1 MLVPAMNIE
10 EIRKELNKD
19 VPVLNRKMVYVA
31 HKLLKTIKPA
41 RDKIITRVSDYF
53 SGNKNK
59 WLYRLSISQKKQEY
73 FLLIYYYNAKGISAF
88 SKVNNTDYL
97 LHFTSHFFD
106 RYNER
111 CHLGLKDKIEIMKV
125 YLSENGIYTFH
136 ERRQIANGIFKIYS
150 LTQKGIILGTLDKN
164 RKVYHFNTF
173 IPLSLLNNKQMGVVS
188 ESIKE
193 IIARLTN
200 GTLLIGNQTQ
210 ITGRRGGKD

>member
-19 VPVLNRKMVYVA
+19 FPVLNRKMVYVA

-59 WLYRLSISQKKQEY
+59 WLYRLSISQKKQEC

-88 SKVNNTDYL
+88 SKINNTDYL

-136 ERRQIANGIFKIYS
+136 ERQQIANGIFKIYS

-164 RKVYHFNTF
+164 LKVYHFNTF
-173 IPLSLLNNKQMGVVS
+173 IPLNLLSKKKFRVVS
-188 ESIKE
+188 ESIQE
-193 IIARLTN
+193 IITQLTN
-200 GTLLIGNQTQ
+200 GTIQVGKQMPVMGRM
-210 ITGRRGGKD
+210 TG